1 MKLNTDPT
9 QQRIIII
16 AVLIF
21 IYALTAQSGIMATL
35 QSRMPEPNELLYYAL
50 SALGADAVYLLTFLG
65 VTPPEK
71 EKENS

>member
-21 IYALTAQSGIMATL
+21 VYALTAQSGIMATL
-35 QSRMPEPNELLYYAL
+35 QSRMPEPNEWLYYILA
-50 SALGADAVYLLTFLG
+50 SLGADAVYLLTFLG
-65 VTPPEK
+65 VTPPE
-71 EKENS
+71 EKPK